1 MQGCLIREAARGE
14 PDAWALFLAATR
26 ASLEKAKTRRFIT
39 RYRSLMIFNRHGA
52 VQIAA
57 RRIRVSLTSVADLDQ
72 FTRHAEM
79 STLAEIE
86 EAAAKLS
93 PEEKQELILFLA
105 ARLRA
110 DGAEMPAPRKYSQ
123 EEMASWIAR
132 DEADME
138 EFRAGA

>member
-1 MQGCLIREAARGE
+1 
-14 PDAWALFLAATR
+14 
-26 ASLEKAKTRRFIT
+26 
-39 RYRSLMIFNRHGA
+39 MIFNRHGA
-52 VQIAA
+52 LKIAA
-57 RRIRVSLTSVADLDQ
+57 RRNRVSLTSVADLDQ

-110 DGAEMPAPRKYSQ
+110 GGAEMPAPRKYSQ

-138 EFRAGA
+138 EFSGGA

>member
-1 MQGCLIREAARGE
+1 
-14 PDAWALFLAATR
+14 
-26 ASLEKAKTRRFIT
+26 
-39 RYRSLMIFNRHGA
+39 
-52 VQIAA
+52 
-57 RRIRVSLTSVADLDQ
+57 LTSVADLDQ
-72 FTRHAEM
+72 FTRHVEM

-93 PEEKQELILFLA
+93 PEQMQELILFLA

-110 DGAEMPAPRKYSQ
+110 DGAEMPPRRKYSQ

>member
-1 MQGCLIREAARGE
+1 MLGPYSLPPRG
-14 PDAWALFLAATR
+14 LR
-26 ASLEKAKTRRFIT
+26 AKKRRHADSSP

-57 RRIRVSLTSVADLDQ
+57 LRNRVSLTSVADLDQ